1 MFLILISLTGG
12 GKKIYIL
19 KANSQFRSITF
30 YILQNFFFFGL
41 KKERKKKK
49 IHKAPKVTCQ
59 KKKYTTSTRV
69 EKRVESAYPHPHFFL
84 LQQQSTFYS
93 NPHRP
98 KFLKYLNQAA
108 ETPLTHMDP
117 RNTTAFLI

>member
-12 GKKIYIL
+12 GKKKYIKSKFPISKHYVL
-19 KANSQFRSITF
+19 HFTI
-30 YILQNFFFFGL
+30 IFFGL

>member
-12 GKKIYIL
+12 GKKKYIKSKFPISKHYVL
-19 KANSQFRSITF
+19 HFTK
-30 YILQNFFFFGL
+30 FFFFGL

-59 KKKYTTSTRV
+59 KKEYTTSTRV

-98 KFLKYLNQAA
+98 KFLKYLNRAA

>member
-12 GKKIYIL
+12 GKKKYIKSKFPISKHYVL
-19 KANSQFRSITF
+19 HFTK
-30 YILQNFFFFGL
+30 FFFFGL